1 MKKLLF
7 LIALMYTCIG
17 LKSQDIFTSGC
28 FINENGSQVAAI
40 FKNGGVMLRY
50 EQQDRDLCSSAM
62 AIDTVNND
70 IYWSVNSNPVNSIS
84 DGYGY
89 VMKNEEIVLDNVLGT
104 CINDISL
111 DGGDMYSAGYMNDIY
126 DATAAVWKNGD
137 TTPLYT
143 YCDDKHSS
151 EVLGIDVV
159 DGVVYACGYY
169 EEGLN
174 YGCVWVNGDLYAS
187 YPYSK
192 VTNIAYYKGDIFYV
206 VNECYSTVYKSGAAL
221 FDLYNGDNSCNDVNG
236 MTLAHDYVY
245 CVGFMGFNDCCV
257 WKNADLFY
265 LHPFAR
271 DADFNACYYYDQSIY
286 YVGYDHEDQGII
298 FKDGEQLCSLDF
310 YYFYDVWVRPSPLAI
325 AEIETDENSAVLI
338 YNIFGELVKTVFSDN
353 NFINISDL
361 PSGFYIAK
369 KGNHVVKFMK

>member
-84 DGYGY
+84 DGY

-111 DGGDMYSAGYMNDIY
+111 DGGDIYSAGYMNDIY
-126 DATAAVWKNGD
+126 DATAA
-137 TTPLYT
+137 
-143 YCDDKHSS
+143 
-151 EVLGIDVV
+151 
-159 DGVVYACGYY
+159 
-169 EEGLN
+169 
-174 YGCVWVNGDLYAS
+174 
-187 YPYSK
+187 
-192 VTNIAYYKGDIFYV
+192 
-206 VNECYSTVYKSGAAL
+206 
-221 FDLYNGDNSCNDVNG
+221 
-236 MTLAHDYVY
+236 
-245 CVGFMGFNDCCV
+245 V

-369 KGNHVVKFMK
+369 NGNHVVKFMK